1 MLAVIQRVTSARV
14 IVDQKTVGQCQKG
27 FAILLGVAKGDE
39 KSDAD
44 ALANKISKLRVF
56 EDENGKMNK
65 AIDDVGGS
73 CVAVSQFTL
82 MADYS
87 HGNRPSF
94 FDAAPPDIAEP
105 LYLYFCEKLRSLIQ
119 GDVQTGIFGADMHY
133 EIHNDGPVTIIMDS
147 QKLKK

>member
-1 MLAVIQRVTSARV
+1 MIAVIQRVTSAKV
-14 IVDQKTVGQCQKG
+14 VVNSAVVGECQRG
-27 FAILLGVAKGDE
+27 FAILLGVAKGDGLE
-39 KSDAD
+39 DAD
-44 ALANKISKLRVF
+44 LLAAKISKLRVF

-65 AIDDVGGS
+65 ALDDVSGS
-73 CVAVSQFTL
+73 CVVVSQFTL

-105 LYLYFCEKLRSLIQ
+105 TYEYFCQKLKSLIA
-119 GDVQTGIFGADMHY
+119 GDVQTGIFGADMKY

-147 QKLKK
+147 LKLRK